1 MRVLIEYN
9 YLHDNIDESL
19 ISTINGYYVLGYEV
33 LVWYKYNWLNKY
45 VKPTSEQLTEML
57 DFINDNDI
65 STTGFLLNFDENFYE
80 SNLLLTSD
88 IFIPER

>member
-9 YLHDNIDESL
+9 YLHDNINESL
-19 ISTINGYYVLGYEV
+19 ISTINGYYALGYEI

-45 VKPTSEQLTEML
+45 AKPTSEQLTEML
-57 DFINDNDI
+57 DFINDNGI